1 MSRLLSAGTGNGPAS
16 DAEKS
21 AWGGFSFH
29 DLPSG
34 LASLVIHFTVL
45 IVLGLVVTGSPRPH
59 LVDLNVAWDQGTD
72 ELAGG
77 GGGTDGT
84 EDIEDPGDAA
94 TTLDEATE
102 SLAAAVPASEP
113 LLSDAVTSEWGE
125 TTAELTTTSLMS
137 AETGDVFADLATIGE
152 SGLKGIGTGGGSGGG
167 TGRSDGPGVGDG
179 IGPGSKTGVFGLRD
193 EGKRIVYAFDRSES
207 MNSVFTLDIGDGRNV
222 SVTFLEAAK
231 EELSKSI
238 AELSNG
244 SQFQMIFYHSF
255 ALPYPGKYNKDG
267 LCEADAETKEA
278 AQQFIYE
285 LVAERNTNHLD
296 ALAMALELKPD
307 VIFLMTDGEAKDDP
321 TTGDIRKIQRI
332 ARRSGTRINVI
343 HFVFEDRS
351 NSTLESLAKRTGG
364 QFKMINIRSLID
376 TKW

>member
-1 MSRLLSAGTGNGPAS
+1 MSRLLSAGTGGGPAS
-16 DAEKS
+16 DADRP
-21 AWGGFSFH
+21 ALRGFSFH

-45 IVLGLVVTGSPRPH
+45 IVLGLVVTESTRPH
-59 LVDLNVAWDQGTD
+59 LTEVIVDWNEGTD

-94 TTLDEATE
+94 TLDEATE
-102 SLAAAVPASEP
+102 ALAAALPASESS
-113 LLSDAVTSEWGE
+113 LSDAVISEWGAP
-125 TTAELTTTSLMS
+125 TADLSLTPVS
-137 AETGDVFADLATIGE
+137 AETGDAFADLATIGE
-152 SGLKGIGTGGGSGGG
+152 SGLQGIGTGGGSGGG
-167 TGRSDGPGVGDG
+167 TGRGDGSGVGDG
-179 IGPGSKTGVFGLRD
+179 IGPGSQTGVFGLRD
-193 EGKRIVYAFDRSES
+193 EGSRIVYVFDRSES

-222 SVTFLEAAK
+222 SATFLEAAK

-238 AELSNG
+238 SELSSG
-244 SQFQMIFYHSF
+244 SQFQMIFYNSF
-255 ALPYPGKYNKDG
+255 PLPFPGKYNKDG
-267 LCEADAETKEA
+267 LCEADAETKET
-278 AQQFIYE
+278 AQQFVYQLI
-285 LVAERNTNHLD
+285 AERNTNHLD

-332 ARRSGTRINVI
+332 ARRAGTRINVI

-364 QFKMINIRSLID
+364 QFKMINIRSVVD
-376 TKW
+376 DKW